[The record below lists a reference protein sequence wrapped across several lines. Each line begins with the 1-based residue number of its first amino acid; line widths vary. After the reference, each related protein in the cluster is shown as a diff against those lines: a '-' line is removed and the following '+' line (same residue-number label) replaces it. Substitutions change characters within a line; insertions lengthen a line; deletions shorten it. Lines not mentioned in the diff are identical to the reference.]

1 LRKRGWL
8 RALTKSRL
16 RPGPCLETSWTAE
29 GGYEATK
36 RLVQRSFARFSAI
49 FAANDLIALGAL
61 LALHESGIRV
71 PEEVS
76 VIGFDGMPES
86 QFFYPALST
95 VAVDFDLLGKESLQ
109 SLFAA
114 IQRSKKE
121 PIRKVGI
128 PKLVQRQST
137 GEPRELSVSVVS
149 VSAER
154 K

>member
-1 LRKRGWL
+1 M
-8 RALTKSRL
+8 
-16 RPGPCLETSWTAE
+16 
-29 GGYEATK
+29 
-36 RLVQRSFARFSAI
+36 
-49 FAANDLIALGAL
+49 

-109 SLFAA
+109 SLFTA

-121 PIRKVGI
+121 PRRKVGI
-128 PKLVQRQST
+128 PKLVQRKST
-137 GEPRELSVSVVS
+137 AGPRKRE
-149 VSAER
+149 
-154 K
+154 